1 MSNGTHIGHRMAR
14 VDTLRPHPRNS
25 EIYGD
30 PRDSQDFTFFVQD
43 CRENGIH
50 PLVIAEDGTIIGGH
64 RRYYAALQL
73 GIEELPV
80 AVYRYATPV
89 DMLAA
94 LVADNNARIKSN
106 WQLSSEAAVLME
118 VERERAL
125 QRMLR
130 KPSEETANN
139 FGSIPEYEGQ
149 AVGRASA
156 AVGTTL
162 GVSGAHVDNLLTVKR
177 AVDTLRDA
185 GDDEAADELITL
197 VNRSAKAAAQQ
208 ARSQM
213 ERDARRVERVEK
225 INAISRGNA
234 PLEVAA
240 NYPVIYAD
248 PPWRYEH
255 SRTDNRQIENHYPTM
270 DLAQICALPVS
281 DVAAPDAVLFL
292 WATSPKLAESMQVIE
307 AWGFT
312 YRTCMVWDKEVIG
325 MGYYARQQHE
335 LLLIATR
342 GNLPTPKP
350 ANRPPSVVQVR
361 RSTKH
366 SEKPAEFYTLIES
379 MYPEYARIELFAR
392 NARQGWAVWGN
403 QAND

>member
-1 MSNGTHIGHRMAR
+1 MSNGTHIGHRIAR

-118 VERERAL
+118 VERERAK
-125 QRMLR
+125 QRQL
-130 KPSEETANN
+130 STLTNVSN
-139 FGSIPEYEGQ
+139 SLVPELVPEREQKGDARD
-149 AVGRASA
+149 AVGAQ
-156 AVGTTL
+156 L
-162 GVSGAHVDNLLTVKR
+162 GVSGKQVDNLLTVKR